1 MKKYI
6 FISVLILIS
15 IQSFSKNYIPGEKLD
30 IERIKKDCDTI
41 RSDMDSTFHIAK
53 NITLIWKDE
62 VKKYGLKK
70 TIQLNSEFF
79 APAIIF
85 LILYLLWLKNRKK

>member
-41 RSDMDSTFHIAK
+41 CSDIDSSFHIAK

>member
-6 FISVLILIS
+6 FLFALILIS
-15 IQSFSKNYIPGEKLD
+15 LQSFSKSYIPGEKLD

-41 RSDMDSTFHIAK
+41 RSSMDSTFHIGKDIAS
-53 NITLIWKDE
+53 IWKKE
-62 VKKYGLKK
+62 VKKYGVKK

-79 APAIIF
+79 APIIIF